1 MVFSGSLIFP
11 LPVYGER
18 VAGRKRRPG
27 EGQLLRMKVSENRLK
42 NAISIVKDIIV
53 PKAKNAVASS
63 VPKAKNAV
71 ASSLQFLVTSTVAET
86 VSVLSAI
93 GFDDELSFAANEI
106 CDVASYRF
114 LSYEFETVEP
124 TVA

>member
-1 MVFSGSLIFP
+1 
-11 LPVYGER
+11 
-18 VAGRKRRPG
+18 
-27 EGQLLRMKVSENRLK
+27 MKVSENRLE
-42 NAISIVKDIIV
+42 NAISIAKDIVV
-53 PKAKNAVASS
+53 PEAKD
-63 VPKAKNAV
+63 AV
-71 ASSLQFLVTSTVAET
+71 ASSLQFLITSTVAET
-86 VSVLSAI
+86 VSVLCAI

>member
-1 MVFSGSLIFP
+1 
-11 LPVYGER
+11 
-18 VAGRKRRPG
+18 
-27 EGQLLRMKVSENRLK
+27 MKVSENRLE
-42 NAISIVKDIIV
+42 NAISIAKDII
-53 PKAKNAVASS
+53 

-93 GFDDELSFAANEI
+93 GFDDELSFAANEV